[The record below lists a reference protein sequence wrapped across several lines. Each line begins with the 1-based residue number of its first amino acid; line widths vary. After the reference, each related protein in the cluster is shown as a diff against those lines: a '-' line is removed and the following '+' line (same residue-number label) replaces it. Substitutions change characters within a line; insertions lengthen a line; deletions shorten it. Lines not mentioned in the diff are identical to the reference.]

1 MRRIYSDK
9 ALTSNYWNEYLETM
23 PREKLDNLHLRR
35 IRGFIK
41 FAYENIPMYKD
52 IYDKAGIKPDDI
64 KTMNDY
70 IEKVPAI
77 DKTDVLRYQQNNPPF
92 GDSIVK
98 DSEDYISLF
107 YMTSGTTGKRMMEPG
122 YYKDILNL
130 WTTNSS
136 KSS

>member
-130 WTTNSS
+130 WTW
-136 KSS
+136 K